1 MDEELREYSR
11 TPEDAERL
19 AATLT
24 ALRSLPDEEIP
35 RRIAFVSDKVF
46 TPKWWQRF
54 PAWGFAS
61 AALLAG
67 AIVAHGYVQRPAVVP
82 PAAPVAQVD
91 TSEIERKFI
100 ERKFEARL
108 ESRLKEVSA
117 EHDAKLRAA
126 VAATERRLEFEHR
139 AQMLTIEEN
148 FNLMRKQMNRMIVA
162 TAELR

>member
-1 MDEELREYSR
+1 MDEELREYAR

-46 TPKWWQRF
+46 EPKWWQRF
-54 PAWGFAS
+54 PAWSFAS
-61 AALLAG
+61 AMLLAG
-67 AIVAHGYVQRPAVVP
+67 AIVVHGYAQRP
-82 PAAPVAQVD
+82 PAAPAPQPVAQVD
-91 TSEIERKFI
+91 TSAL

-108 ESRLKEVSA
+108 KEVAA

-162 TAELR
+162 TAEFR